1 MYKYRFENGR
11 LILQSH
17 RGHLENNLQTN
28 AKK

>member
-11 LILQSH
+11 TLQSH